1 VPVAAAAFMM
11 TDELT
16 DATWLDSLATVVKL
30 PLLLLLLRHFAA
42 AAATASVRRA
52 GMPPRAL
59 ALALADRG
67 RVAVFDAQ
75 CSLVSTYAFSCTLS
89 QKRKVMKKN

>member
-1 VPVAAAAFMM
+1 MM
-11 TDELT
+11 TDGLT

-30 PLLLLLLRHFAA
+30 PPPLLLLLLLRHFAA

-59 ALALADRG
+59 ALAQADRG

-89 QKRKVMKKN
+89 QKRKVMQKK

>member
-1 VPVAAAAFMM
+1 MPVAAAAFMM
-11 TDELT
+11 TDGLT

-30 PLLLLLLRHFAA
+30 PLLLLLRHFAA

-52 GMPPRAL
+52 GMPPGAL

-67 RVAVFDAQ
+67 HVAVFDAQ

>member
-1 VPVAAAAFMM
+1 MM
-11 TDELT
+11 TDGLT

-30 PLLLLLLRHFAA
+30 LPLLLLLLLRHFAA

-75 CSLVSTYAFSCTLS
+75 
-89 QKRKVMKKN
+89 